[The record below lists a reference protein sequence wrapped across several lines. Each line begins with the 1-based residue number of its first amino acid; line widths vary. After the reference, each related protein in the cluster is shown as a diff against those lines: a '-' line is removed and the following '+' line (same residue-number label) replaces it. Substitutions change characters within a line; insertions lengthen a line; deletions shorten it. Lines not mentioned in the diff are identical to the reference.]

1 MEDIDIK
8 KSKLEKYIKNNNHY
22 YILESLKFN
31 DWFILFD
38 SKLSHF

>member
-8 KSKLEKYIKNNNHY
+8 KSKLEKCIHNNNY
-22 YILESLKFN
+22 FIFESLKFN
-31 DWFILFD
+31 DWFVLFD